1 MVNIQRRVRDV
12 ALEVLQNYPEY
23 VEKNGLP
30 IATRDESRVGNQF
43 FAISTGITSSVVLGS
58 IGQWGK
64 TDIGEA
70 LGYNAGA
77 ALGYAGGLGFARQN
91 SPSLGSIFD
100 VYIQCELG
108 VIQRKFVAQSFEMD
122 DNWEAFSRTMGTLAG
137 LDMDTALRRSV
148 EHSNVLEL
156 DFAGCWGAQ
165 NGCGHS

>member
-1 MVNIQRRVRDV
+1 M
-12 ALEVLQNYPEY
+12 LHLYYKTPPEY

-30 IATRDESRVGNQF
+30 ITATRDESRVGNH

-91 SPSLGSIFD
+91 ARFRSIFD
-100 VYIQCELG
+100 VYIQCKLG
-108 VIQRKFVAQSFEMD
+108 VDTGNFVAQ
-122 DNWEAFSRTMGTLAG
+122 
-137 LDMDTALRRSV
+137 
-148 EHSNVLEL
+148 VLKWMIIGKP
-156 DFAGCWGAQ
+156 FQGR
-165 NGCGHS
+165 